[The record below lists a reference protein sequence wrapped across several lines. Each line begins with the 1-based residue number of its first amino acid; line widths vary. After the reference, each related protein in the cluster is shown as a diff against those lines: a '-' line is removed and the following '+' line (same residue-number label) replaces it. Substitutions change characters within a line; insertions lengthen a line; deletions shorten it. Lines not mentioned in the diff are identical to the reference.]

1 VDIRTLGTPAS
12 WTVWK
17 FDGALSPRIPL
28 NMGSFVALVGGMQMG
43 GTTPFGSPS
52 KPRAAV
58 LPNNLNPVI
67 AVRGPSNPAYI
78 GNIFIPS
85 HPYEAIRLSSKDAV
99 NPVDNVLIE
108 NVATT
113 TTSPAGGSPLR
124 IDNGATNV
132 GGFGYS
138 IRDSSFSVTGGTGAY
153 PSIAITTAA
162 IGAVSNTI
170 VIGSG
175 IRLDG
180 TNFVAGGINGK
191 WSFIGGGTDSSES
204 LPTPYFMVDGT
215 GGAAEQFDFI
225 EIELS
230 DNIQPANSLICN
242 LSGTSVNSFT
252 VINSRGWGGALTSGD
267 NILGIYAAGGGANS
281 GTANIGTGAGLNY
294 VIVGKTGNLVVNS
307 TTGANFATFGGPS
320 PLAGIA
326 TSFQQSDPNTI
337 AVGVRALATN
347 AVDLIQAQDS
357 TGAALVG
364 IGRTASTDRLRVYV
378 GGVKSAHFDAFG
390 DIFARTDAIT
400 GGAPV
405 GGLNVGASNSIGMVI
420 APSVGSQDSLQI
432 FHTGSSTSKIFAVD
446 SGDNTLIKR
455 VKASQGTALGAGDF
469 ALSAGWGA
477 GATVTGV
484 TGTDQGWQMT
494 VTAAGTP
501 AANPSV
507 TLTFKDGTW
516 TNAPICVSK
525 MVGGTGGVT
534 PLTEAPAATANTLT
548 FQGTPVAASTYILAS
563 VCMGR

>member
-1 VDIRTLGTPAS
+1 L
-12 WTVWK
+12 
-17 FDGALSPRIPL
+17 
-28 NMGSFVALVGGMQMG
+28 
-43 GTTPFGSPS
+43 
-52 KPRAAV
+52 
-58 LPNNLNPVI
+58 
-67 AVRGPSNPAYI
+67 
-78 GNIFIPS
+78 
-85 HPYEAIRLSSKDAV
+85 
-99 NPVDNVLIE
+99 
-108 NVATT
+108 
-113 TTSPAGGSPLR
+113 
-124 IDNGATNV
+124 
-132 GGFGYS
+132 
-138 IRDSSFSVTGGTGAY
+138 
-153 PSIAITTAA
+153 
-162 IGAVSNTI
+162 
-170 VIGSG
+170 
-175 IRLDG
+175 
-180 TNFVAGGINGK
+180 
-191 WSFIGGGTDSSES
+191 
-204 LPTPYFMVDGT
+204 
-215 GGAAEQFDFI
+215 
-225 EIELS
+225 
-230 DNIQPANSLICN
+230 
-242 LSGTSVNSFT
+242 
-252 VINSRGWGGALTSGD
+252 
-267 NILGIYAAGGGANS
+267 
-281 GTANIGTGAGLNY
+281 
-294 VIVGKTGNLVVNS
+294 GKTGNFVVNS
-307 TTGANFATFGGPS
+307 ATGANFATFGGPS

-484 TGTDQGWQMT
+484 TGSDQGWQMT